1 MLENFQARPLL
12 MKAIEL
18 RKFGDLPDPRMG
30 NRFDE
35 NEMFHMIG
43 AAAACIRHSAAMR
56 PRMGQVTYSAT
67 PFFLSL
73 SLFLNDWQRRIRM
86 WPFASSSQVVRALD
100 SLADSNLNNGL
111 QPGRSEVFLE
121 PQTEEIRLFQLREFG
136 SRDCSD
142 ELSQASWRSRRDL
155 WTDSVQDH

>member
-1 MLENFQARPLL
+1 MSLPYPCEPIWTSNFHHEFEAFGLGLIYQCCDLKANLIHVENFQARPLL
-12 MKAIEL
+12 LKAIEH
-18 RKFGDLPDPRMG
+18 REFGDLPDPRME

-35 NEMFHMIG
+35 NEMYHMIG

-56 PRMGQVTYSAT
+56 PRMG
-67 PFFLSL
+67 
-73 SLFLNDWQRRIRM
+73 
-86 WPFASSSQVVRALD
+86 QVVRALD

-121 PQTEEIRLFQLREFG
+121 PQSEEIRLFQLREFG

-142 ELSQASWRSRRDL
+142 EMSQASWRSRRDL
-155 WTDSVQDH
+155 